1 MNYFT
6 PFLPTNEIAIHT
18 FQERRSTSDDVE
30 TRLLEKARMR
40 QETQKALEAIL
51 LLTIPFVLIIAA
63 AAQVA
68 P

>member
-6 PFLPTNEIAIHT
+6 PFLPLNEIAIHT
-18 FQERRSTSDDVE
+18 FQQPRPSGDIE
-30 TRLLEKARMR
+30 TRLLERARMR
-40 QETQKALEAIL
+40 RDTQQALEAVL
-51 LLTIPFVLIIAA
+51 LLTIPFLLVIAA